1 MKTDQ
6 LIDQVII
13 GLANLNDLVGQQVM
27 YETHTKHNENRLR
40 SVSAALKKASRD
52 AAKIRNARSVVE
64 QICERMRTADAQS
77 FRDSLPSNGDAA

>member
-27 YETHTKHNENRLR
+27 YETNTKHNENRLR

-64 QICERMRTADAQS
+64 QIC
-77 FRDSLPSNGDAA
+77 GDVA